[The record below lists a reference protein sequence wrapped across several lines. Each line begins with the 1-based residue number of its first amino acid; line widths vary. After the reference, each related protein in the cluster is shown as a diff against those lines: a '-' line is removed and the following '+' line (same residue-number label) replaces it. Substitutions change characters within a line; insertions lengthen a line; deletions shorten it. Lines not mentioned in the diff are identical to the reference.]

1 MAFRGFE
8 PAGTSDPALH
18 ADVEK
23 QHAFVSQLTL
33 EIELDG
39 GREAC
44 GGAGGAATGW
54 CGVYLAAISILRGSA
69 CTAFGTCRVST
80 PLP

>member
-23 QHAFVSQLTL
+23 QHAFVF
-33 EIELDG
+33 
-39 GREAC
+39 
-44 GGAGGAATGW
+44 AAD
-54 CGVYLAAISILRGSA
+54 A
-69 CTAFGTCRVST
+69 
-80 PLP
+80 